1 MDEIAFIIN
10 AGIVPNCR
18 TFCKNLSQ
26 AGFYVFRG
34 RDRNTRIG
42 GIIPKFRKVS
52 SMFLENA
59 LSKKYNA
66 IPAEV

>member
-1 MDEIAFIIN
+1 
-10 AGIVPNCR
+10 
-18 TFCKNLSQ
+18 LSQ

-34 RDRNTRIG
+34 RDRHTRIG